1 MQKVELVIGVI
12 IIVAVGV
19 STHRDRDFDVTES
32 MVEYLQ
38 LYQTNYEAKVKKC
51 EDMLADF
58 RQGFAKELSGIDLQK
73 DLLKSRV
80 QDAWSQL
87 KPFEFIDSWH
97 RQCVRNYSSVIPST
111 YQAGASMTE
120 CLMTANTY
128 FNGIESSAKH
138 ICSSI
143 KSQATHTF
151 GNHKR
156 SCQIGHRK
164 SQADYNNCI
173 KKSISS
179 LDMDISRLWS
189 SFHKHLDEADFSAK
203 TRIRM
208 AWVCAFNTLYTTSNN
223 LGSSMRLINDCIAG
237 QRSCGIM
244 SCTSRCANQ
253 MRLDI
258 RERDFKSLTIKNP
271 FHGGNK
277 HMGCMELRFK

>member
-51 EDMLADF
+51 EEMLTDF
-58 RQGFAKELSGIDLQK
+58 RQGFAKELRGIDLQK

-173 KKSISS
+173 KKSVGY
-179 LDMDISRLWS
+179 R
-189 SFHKHLDEADFSAK
+189 
-203 TRIRM
+203 
-208 AWVCAFNTLYTTSNN
+208 
-223 LGSSMRLINDCIAG
+223 
-237 QRSCGIM
+237 RSI
-244 SCTSRCANQ
+244 
-253 MRLDI
+253 
-258 RERDFKSLTIKNP
+258 
-271 FHGGNK
+271 
-277 HMGCMELRFK
+277 